1 MDAAHRVWRT
11 AVPALICVIPNT
23 ALFVHSLSVPTAI
36 VRKNWAARALRPRFA
51 AGMLLGCSAAS
62 AATGLALLVS
72 LLTNEQASISPE
84 AVALPALLYS
94 YVGPET

>member
-1 MDAAHRVWRT
+1 MDATHRIWRT
-11 AVPALICVIPNT
+11 AVPVLICVIPNT

-62 AATGLALLVS
+62 AVTGVALLAS
-72 LLTNEQASISPE
+72 LLTNEQASIAHE
-84 AVALPALLYS
+84 EVVLPAFLYS
-94 YVGPET
+94 YVGQET